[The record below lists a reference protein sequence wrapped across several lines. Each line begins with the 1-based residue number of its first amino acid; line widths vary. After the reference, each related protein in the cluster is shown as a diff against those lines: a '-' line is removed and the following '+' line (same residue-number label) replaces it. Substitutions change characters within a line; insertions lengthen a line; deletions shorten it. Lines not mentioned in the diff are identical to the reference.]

1 VKKFSMLLGAA
12 ALAAAANASADEAK
26 IRRVVEAALG
36 GGARVERVQPAPVPG
51 FFEVHFESRRGP
63 QILYTDAEANYIF
76 QGHLFDTRSG
86 RDLTEERLTKL
97 LAIDFQSLPLDL
109 AVKVQR
115 GNGRR
120 VLAMFSDPYCPA
132 CRQFEQTLAQV
143 DDITVYYFM
152 YPVIRP
158 ELADHSKAVWCSADR
173 AKAWLALAAR
183 PKPVLPSAKPGC
195 DTPIERV
202 LDLGRSL
209 GINSTPTLFLVS
221 GERIRGGLHAPDL
234 VAALDQAARA
244 AKRK

>member
-1 VKKFSMLLGAA
+1 MKKVLVLCAA
-12 ALAAAANASADEAK
+12 ALAAATNALADEAK

-36 GGARVERVQPAPVPG
+36 GARIESVQPAPLPG

-63 QILYTDAEANYIF
+63 QILYTDAEANYII
-76 QGHLFDTRSG
+76 QGHLFDARNG
-86 RDLTEERLTKL
+86 RDLTEERLNKL
-97 LAIDFQSLPLDL
+97 LAIDFASLPLDL

-143 DDITVYYFM
+143 SDITVYYFM

-158 ELADHSKAVWCSADR
+158 ELVDHSKAVWCSADR

-183 PKPVLPSAKPGC
+183 PKPQVPTAKADC
-195 DTPIERV
+195 DTPVERV

-209 GINSTPTLFLVS
+209 GINSTPTLFLAS
-221 GERIRGGLHAPDL
+221 GERIRGGMHTPDL
-234 VAALDQAARA
+234 IAALDQAARA

>member
-1 VKKFSMLLGAA
+1 MNKFSMF
-12 ALAAAANASADEAK
+12 LAAAALLAATIALADEAK

-36 GGARVERVQPAPVPG
+36 GARIESVQPAPLPG

-63 QILYTDAEANYIF
+63 QILYTDAEANFIF
-76 QGHLFDTRSG
+76 QGHLFDARNG
-86 RDLTEERLTKL
+86 CDLTEERLNKL

-115 GNGRR
+115 GDGRR

-158 ELADHSKAVWCSADR
+158 ELADHSKAVWCSPDR
-173 AKAWLALAAR
+173 AKAWLALASR
-183 PKPVLPSAKPGC
+183 PKPVLPTAKPGC
-195 DTPIERV
+195 DTPVERV